1 MDKKTLQFL
10 DDLRKN
16 NNRDW
21 FNENKERFLQEK
33 DKSLL
38 FFSQVA
44 RLLDKEDEFN
54 SLKMYRIYRDIRF
67 SKDKTP
73 YKNHFSA
80 VYLRKQPFNR
90 GSFYIHIEPNNS
102 FVGGGFWNPSKE
114 DLLRIRKAIE
124 VEEDLQE
131 IVSNDVFKKVLGKIE
146 GESLKTTPKGFDK
159 EHPRIELL
167 RHKQFLLVKRF
178 TDEQVLSPNFKKK
191 IIEVYHVMRPFFLYM
206 TDVLT
211 TDENGELIV

>member
-167 RHKQFLLVKRF
+167 RHKQFLLMKRF

>member
-54 SLKMYRIYRDIRF
+54 SLKMYRIYRDIRI

-114 DLLRIRKAIE
+114 DLLRIRK
-124 VEEDLQE
+124 
-131 IVSNDVFKKVLGKIE
+131 
-146 GESLKTTPKGFDK
+146 
-159 EHPRIELL
+159 
-167 RHKQFLLVKRF
+167 
-178 TDEQVLSPNFKKK
+178 
-191 IIEVYHVMRPFFLYM
+191 
-206 TDVLT
+206 
-211 TDENGELIV
+211 